1 MRRRISTLAALLLAL
16 GAGGCDYYY
25 NDVPSPDDL
34 MHVVPWFDAMIKS
47 PAVHPYETARVPRN
61 TVPGTVPITGGEAD
75 WFAEWS
81 VGNTTTADKLVN
93 PLAGVAASA
102 KGDTLY
108 QTFCAVCHGHT
119 GNADSPV
126 SRQVAAL
133 PLTTERAAAWSDGYI
148 YSIIRY
154 GRGVMPR
161 YAAQVRGRNRWEIVN
176 YVRKLQADARAEAAA
191 AAAAPA
197 GGSN

>member
-1 MRRRISTLAALLLAL
+1 MRRSLKTVAALLLTL
-16 GAGGCDYYY
+16 GATGCDYYY
-25 NDVPSPDDL
+25 NGVPSPDDL

-47 PAVHPYETARVPRN
+47 PAVHPYETAAVPRN

-75 WFAEWS
+75 WSAEWG

-93 PLAGVAASA
+93 PLAGQPASA
-102 KGDTLY
+102 RGDTLY
-108 QTFCAVCHGHT
+108 HTFCAVCHGDT

-126 SRQVAAL
+126 SAKVAAL
-133 PLTTERAAAWSDGYI
+133 PLTTPRAIAWSDGYL

-161 YAAQVRGRNRWEIVN
+161 YAAQVRGINRWEIVN
-176 YVRKLQADARAEAAA
+176 YVRKLQADATA

-197 GGSN
+197 PAGGVN

>member
-1 MRRRISTLAALLLAL
+1 MRRSLKTAVALFLAL
-16 GAGGCDYYY
+16 GASGCDYYY

-47 PAVHPYETARVPRN
+47 PAVHPYETAAVPRN
-61 TVPGTVPITGGEAD
+61 TVPGTVPITGGEGD
-75 WFAEWS
+75 WSAEWG

-93 PLAGVAASA
+93 PLAGQPASA
-102 KGDTLY
+102 RGDTLY
-108 QTFCAVCHGHT
+108 HTVCAVCHGDT

-126 SRQVAAL
+126 SAKVAAL
-133 PLTTERAAAWSDGYI
+133 PLTTPRAIAWSDGYI

-161 YAAQVRGRNRWEIVN
+161 YGPQVRGINRWEIVN
-176 YVRKLQADARAEAAA
+176 YVRKLQADATAATA
-191 AAAAPA
+191 APAPA
-197 GGSN
+197 GGVN

>member
-1 MRRRISTLAALLLAL
+1 MRRSLRTVAALLLTL
-16 GAGGCDYYY
+16 GATGCDYYY

-47 PAVHPYETARVPRN
+47 PAVHPYETAAVPRN

-75 WFAEWS
+75 WSAEWG

-93 PLAGVAASA
+93 PLAGQPASA
-102 KGDTLY
+102 RGDTLY
-108 QTFCAVCHGHT
+108 HTFCAVCHGDT

-126 SRQVAAL
+126 SAKVAAL
-133 PLTTERAAAWSDGYI
+133 PLTTPRAIAWSDGYI

-161 YAAQVRGRNRWEIVN
+161 YAAQVRGINRWEIVN
-176 YVRKLQADARAEAAA
+176 YVRKLQADATA

-197 GGSN
+197 PAGGVN